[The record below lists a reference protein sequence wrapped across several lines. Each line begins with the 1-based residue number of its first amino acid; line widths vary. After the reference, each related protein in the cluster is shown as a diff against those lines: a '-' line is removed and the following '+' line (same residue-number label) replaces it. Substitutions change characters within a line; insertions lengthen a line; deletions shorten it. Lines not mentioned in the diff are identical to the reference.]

1 MVSYDNKDTVRSIV
15 ETIVNRRSDSK
26 QRKNVE
32 EGENDDDDDEISRLV
47 DEGKPIGSPRSN
59 NEEESN

>member
-1 MVSYDNKDTVRSIV
+1 MVRSIV
-15 ETIVNRRSDSK
+15 ETIVNRGSDSK
-26 QRKNVE
+26 QWKNVE
-32 EGENDDDDDEISRLV
+32 EGDDENDDDDDEISRLV

>member
-1 MVSYDNKDTVRSIV
+1 MRSIV